1 MYFSISLHFLYILVF
16 STSLCGLVF
25 LDISDFVFWD
35 PSVLAFS
42 KKHSP
47 VLHSVLASTL
57 YSFLCLLLPCLYSCA
72 LSISSLFTTFCHLPN
87 GHWQLEIHSLKSHW
101 NYSDFHMYFF
111 QMYFF
116 SQVLFPHILL
126 QMYFCTHVL
135 LTNVVLQ
142 SSLAEWQVVTRIAEK
157 TANVTFLPIL
167 PRYNLANLAIS
178 TIPRCMPWLPFPR
191 LK

>member
-1 MYFSISLHFLYILVF
+1 M
-16 STSLCGLVF
+16 
-25 LDISDFVFWD
+25 LDVPVLDVCESDFVFLD

-57 YSFLCLLLPCLYSCA
+57 YSFLSLLLPCLYSCA

-87 GHWQLEIHSLKSHW
+87 GHWQLEIHTLKSHW

-116 SQVLFPHILL
+116 HT
-126 QMYFCTHVL
+126 YFSTHTFANVL
-135 LTNVVLQ
+135 LHPRTFDKC
-142 SSLAEWQVVTRIAEK
+142 SFTVVTCR
-157 TANVTFLPIL
+157 VTSCYEDCRENCKCHLCQPCHFHD
-167 PRYNLANLAIS
+167 
-178 TIPRCMPWLPFPR
+178 TMMPWLPFPR